1 MVKKILFL
9 IIFLFFQTTLSF
21 GEISDNKWRF
31 AVYGG
36 IQDVSGSK
44 VKAFTDNGT
53 SLDFD
58 ANWEGKS
65 LSMPPYW
72 GIRASFWD
80 TSSTAWE
87 IDFVHSKAYA
97 TSSTLT
103 DNGLEHF
110 QFTDGVNVLS
120 LSRIWQSENQIK
132 ARNLSPYIGVGGGVN
147 LPYVEI
153 IKTTAPSIAR
163 TMGYQF
169 GGFSGQIQAGVRY
182 PVNPNLN
189 AIFEYSSIVISSNS
203 VMSLILLLR
212 NCLLRFLTCES
223 ESSIIV
229 FTLDKNCS

>member
-1 MVKKILFL
+1 MKRISKGLIVVKNILFL
-9 IIFLFFQTTLSF
+9 ITFLFFQTTLSF

-36 IQDVSGSK
+36 IQDVSSSK
-44 VKAFTDNGT
+44 VKTFTDNGT

-58 ANWEGKS
+58 AVWEGKS

-120 LSRIWQSENQIK
+120 LSRIWQSENQSK

-153 IKTTAPSIAR
+153 IKTTTPSIAR

-169 GGFSGQIQAGVRY
+169 GGFSSQIQAGVRY
-182 PVNPNLN
+182 PINSNLN
-189 AIFEYSSIVISSNS
+189 AIFEYKITYVALDAETSASK
-203 VMSLILLLR
+203 SLKTNLIT
-212 NCLLRFLTCES
+212 NTINIGVEF
-223 ESSIIV
+223 
-229 FTLDKNCS
+229 